1 MLRGWFYETLWR
13 DSSDIGGELMDRNVA
28 DVRPVLAIIPGRG
41 GSRGLPGKNI
51 RPLGGLPLIAHS
63 IRLAKMCPEIARTI
77 VTTDSEEI
85 AAVAREY
92 GADVPFLRPADLAQ
106 DETPMWPVLRHALNA
121 IETMEARRYGSVLLL
136 DPTSPGRL
144 PADVAQAVAALEK
157 DKNAVGVIGV
167 SEPHF
172 NPRWVCV
179 ESAADGYM
187 RQSFPGDK
195 VYTRRQD
202 VPVTYRINGC
212 LYLWRRD
219 HVAGSAEMRLYD
231 LPHRM
236 VVISEERA
244 VHIDELHDF
253 RIAEMLVREKLI
265 RFPWTDIDETH
276 G

>member
-1 MLRGWFYETLWR
+1 VV
-13 DSSDIGGELMDRNVA
+13 GEVA
-28 DVRPVLAIIPGRG
+28 GDVLPILAIIPGRG
-41 GSRGLPGKNI
+41 GSKGLPGKNI
-51 RPLGGLPLIAHS
+51 RPLAGLPLIAHS

-92 GADVPFLRPADLAQ
+92 GADVPFLRPAVLAQ
-106 DETPMWPVLRHALNA
+106 DETPMWPVLQHALNA
-121 IETMEARRYGSVLLL
+121 VEMAQEKRYGGVLLL

-157 DKNAVGVIGV
+157 DANAIGVIGV
-167 SEPHF
+167 STPNF
-172 NPRWVCV
+172 NPRWLCV
-179 ESAADGYM
+179 EAAADGYM
-187 RQSFPGDK
+187 RQSFAGAK

-202 VPVTYRINGC
+202 VPPTYRINGC

-219 HVAGSAEMRLYD
+219 HVANSKEMRLYD

-236 VVISEERA
+236 VVIPEERA
-244 VHIDELHDF
+244 VNIDTLHDF

-265 RFPWTDIDETH
+265 RFPWTDLDETH
-276 G
+276 